1 MTDLLLLI
9 KLITRWVPPYIC
21 KSREEIIPRTIVPLI
36 TTMSANI
43 QWLDNSQTSDYNC

>member
-9 KLITRWVPPYIC
+9 NNTLSPYIC
-21 KSREEIIPRTIVPLI
+21 KSWEELILRTIVALI

-43 QWLDNSQTSDYNC
+43 QWLDNSQTSDCNC